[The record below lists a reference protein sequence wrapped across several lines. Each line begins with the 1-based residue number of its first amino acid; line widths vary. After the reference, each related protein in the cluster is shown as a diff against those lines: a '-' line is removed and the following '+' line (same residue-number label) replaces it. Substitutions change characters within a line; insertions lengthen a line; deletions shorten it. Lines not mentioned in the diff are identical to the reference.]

1 MELPEVLASIRDN
14 KPLNC
19 YIFTGSEGAV
29 QKVYINMLAER
40 TGATIVRLDTVA
52 DAVRAL
58 SQRTLT
64 DEKKLFVVF
73 DDMAFTKAEKAWQT
87 VFDRAAASKHI
98 LVLQYSKLDGRLKF
112 SKRNKEII
120 CVFDVL
126 GPDIAASYVKKQLP
140 DLSADLAVQLAEA
153 CGYDYGRILTE
164 TDKVN
169 QYYRAIKKYSS
180 DKPVMDGTD
189 VNDAAV
195 ALLQNGV
202 IYKPIGDITFA
213 FTDAIMYRD
222 TESTMQYLQQAITK
236 GEPELVVLTVLY
248 NNFRSAL
255 LVQGLGNDRSNA
267 AKRTGLTPFQVK
279 LASEKIGYYSLSEIQ
294 TNLRTIQ
301 EIEYGIKTGT
311 FDTSMALAYAATTCL
326 AAV

>member
-19 YIFTGSEGAV
+19 YIFTGPEGAV

-126 GPDIAASYVKKQLP
+126 GPDIAANYVKKQLP
-140 DLSADLAVQLAEA
+140 DLSAELAVQIAEA
-153 CGYDYGRILTE
+153 CGYDYGRILSE
-164 TDKVN
+164 TDKVKHYFN
-169 QYYRAIKKYSS
+169 HLKSEAINYGA
-180 DKPVMDGTD
+180 DWYMDE
-189 VNDAAV
+189 AALS
-195 ALLQNGV
+195 LLRQGV

-279 LASEKIGYYSLSEIQ
+279 LASEKIGHYSLSEIQ

-311 FDTSMALAYAATTCL
+311 FDTSMALAYAATACL